1 MLGNPHVATQTFIKL
16 LTCLPLSG
24 LLRITS
30 FCRKVSV
37 SRSVRGRS
45 SITTPIHSP
54 LPTKLCCL
62 CWAGWLQ
69 HFTCLNWMSQQ
80 GWRCISSLV
89 SAHRN
94 CGISCLVLPDYGLQ
108 QKKSLVAGGSH
119 FAGWYHFHGLRATK
133 HTLESCGDK
142 KLLKTGLVTILLL
155 CRISPGHAN
164 KSSVDKEHC
173 TLKLLEFCFLPHS
186 CQPSWGYPVSGQE
199 LGFDHPSGSLPA
211 EDIPW
216 FHDSWFILS

>member
-119 FAGWYHFHGLRATK
+119 SA
-133 HTLESCGDK
+133 
-142 KLLKTGLVTILLL
+142 GLVPFPWAESHKT
-155 CRISPGHAN
+155 
-164 KSSVDKEHC
+164 
-173 TLKLLEFCFLPHS
+173 HS
-186 CQPSWGYPVSGQE
+186 GELWGQKASEDRSG
-199 LGFDHPSGSLPA
+199 DNPA
-211 EDIPW
+211 AVQDQSCW
-216 FHDSWFILS
+216 ACK